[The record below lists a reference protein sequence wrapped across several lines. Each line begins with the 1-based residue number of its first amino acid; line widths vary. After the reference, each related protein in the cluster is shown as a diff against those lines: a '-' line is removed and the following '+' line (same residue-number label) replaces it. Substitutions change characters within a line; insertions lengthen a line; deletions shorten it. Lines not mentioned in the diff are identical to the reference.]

1 LLLQSRQSRRWIA
14 LLDRVVHRVDR
25 VVNRV
30 DRVAGFAAQFLACR
44 SASFCPIGTIF
55 TFLKLA
61 D

>member
-1 LLLQSRQSRRWIA
+1 
-14 LLDRVVHRVDR
+14 LDRVVNRVVNRVDRVVNRVDR

-30 DRVAGFAAQFLACR
+30 DRVAGSAAQFLACR